1 MPASA
6 STPTELVEAVYART
20 AEAVAVGRERLG
32 RPLTL
37 AEKILFGH
45 MADASAQ
52 DLERGRA
59 YGEFHPDRWPCRTP
73 PPRWRCCSS

>member
-6 STPTELVEAVYART
+6 STPTELVETVYTRT

-45 MADASAQ
+45 MADARGQ

-59 YGEFHPDRWPCRTP
+59 YGDFILTGSPCRTP
-73 PPRWRCCSS
+73 PRRWRCCSS